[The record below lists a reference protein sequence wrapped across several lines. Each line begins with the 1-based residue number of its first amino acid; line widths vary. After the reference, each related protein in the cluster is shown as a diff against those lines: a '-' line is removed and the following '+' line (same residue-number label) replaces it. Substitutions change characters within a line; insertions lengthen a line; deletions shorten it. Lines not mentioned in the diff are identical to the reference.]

1 MSFTI
6 DSNLQSPIDPVA
18 FAAAHGL
25 HYQSDAFPPPIGGAV
40 FGALEGAHVSDRFV
54 FAGER
59 GFEVGNVRG
68 IIGGST
74 TRTFNG
80 MTVTSSVTT
89 DIPRRYGYLSIALE
103 RMMPHM
109 VLDAKSNNPILGTSL
124 PLSLSGD
131 QRLSL
136 EGDFDKHF
144 TLYCPREY
152 ERDALYVFTPD
163 LMAVLIDEAGD
174 VDVEIIDDRLF
185 VYASGGFDL
194 ANAAVWRRLAEIIRI
209 VGAKALTRTGRY
221 ADARV
226 GERSVNTVT
235 EPARRLDQTLLGSS
249 DPAKNLRLFK
259 WVAIGIVGVLVV
271 FGIVFAIIAISAAA
285 LFNAV

>member
-1 MSFTI
+1 MSFVI
-6 DSNLQSPIDPVA
+6 DRTLHGPLEPTS

-25 HYQSDAFPPPIGGAV
+25 YYQPDTFPPPIGGAV
-40 FGALEGAHVSDRFV
+40 FGALEGAHVTDRFV

-59 GFEVGNVRG
+59 GFEAGNVRG
-68 IIGGST
+68 VIGGST
-74 TRTFNG
+74 TRQFGG
-80 MTVTSSVTT
+80 MTVVSTVTT
-89 DIPRRYGYLSIALE
+89 SIPRSYGYLSIALD

-109 VLDAKSNNPILGTSL
+109 VLDAKSNNPALGTSL
-124 PLSLSGD
+124 PLSLSSD

-136 EGDFDKHF
+136 EGDFDKYF

-194 ANAAVWRRLAEIIRI
+194 SNPAVWRRLAEIIRI

-226 GERSVNTVT
+226 GDHAANTVA

-249 DPAKNLRLFK
+249 DPAKNYRMVKWMLAGLIGFVVLFGA
-259 WVAIGIVGVLVV
+259 V
-271 FGIVFAIIAISAAA
+271 A
-285 LFNAV
+285 LFMFLAASAMFSAF

>member
-6 DSNLQSPIDPVA
+6 DSSLHGPIEPVA

-25 HYQSDAFPPPIGGAV
+25 HYQPDAFPPPIGGAV
-40 FGALEGAHVSDRFV
+40 FGALEHAHVTDRFV
-54 FAGER
+54 LAGER
-59 GFEVGNVRG
+59 GFEVGNVSG
-68 IIGGST
+68 VIGGST
-74 TRTFNG
+74 TRSFNG
-80 MTVTSSVTT
+80 MTVTSTVTT

-124 PLSLSGD
+124 PLSLSSD

-136 EGDFDKHF
+136 EGDFDQHF

-194 ANAAVWRRLAEIIRI
+194 ANPAVWRRLAEIIRI

-226 GERSVNTVT
+226 GEHAANTVT
-235 EPARRLDQTLLGSS
+235 EQARRLDQTLLGSS
-249 DPAKNLRLFK
+249 DPAKTQRMFT
-259 WVAIGIVGVLVV
+259 WVAIAIVGVFVL
-271 FGIVFAIIAISAAA
+271 FGITFAIIAFSAAES
-285 LFNAV
+285 FREF